1 MCKMSLVTCPE
12 CGKEVSETSKKCIH
26 CGYKFKKNG
35 GSGKK
40 KAIIISIIAIILVAV
55 GLSVFFVIK
64 NKRDKELAEQ
74 REKKYIQQMEYFRD
88 DVINGGATAEDLCN
102 LVDSVWYNAINEKF
116 DVKTNE
122 YTHDDKKHE
131 FYDFNTALSN
141 LFESDEYS
149 KLVSDLKTNKGKVDE
164 MIAELKEYPN
174 EKYKEYFD
182 CCYDL
187 YNEYTMFYNFAT
199 NASGSYKEYS
209 EKFTETENIFLE
221 KFNKLKN
228 NIELLKK

>member
-1 MCKMSLVTCPE
+1 MSLVTCPE

-55 GLSVFFVIK
+55 GLSVFFVMK
-64 NKRDKELAEQ
+64 SKRDKELAEQ

-88 DVINGGATAEDLCN
+88 DVINGGVDAEKLCN
-102 LVDSVWYNAINEKF
+102 LVSGVWYDAINEDIESDTMK
-116 DVKTNE
+116 
-122 YTHDDKKHE
+122 YAYDDKKHK
-131 FYDFNTALSN
+131 FYDFETALSN

-149 KLVSDLKTNKGKVDE
+149 KLVNDLKNNKSKVDE

-174 EKYKEYFD
+174 ENYKEYFD
-182 CCYDL
+182 CCYDF
-187 YNEYTMFYNFAT
+187 YNEYTLFYDFAVNT
-199 NASGSYKEYS
+199 TGSYNDYS
-209 EKFTETENIFLE
+209 EKYKSTKDNFLE
-221 KFNKLKN
+221 KFNELKN
-228 NIELLKK
+228 KIELLKK

>member
-1 MCKMSLVTCPE
+1 MSLVTCPE

-141 LFESDEYS
+141 LFESNEYS

-174 EKYKEYFD
+174 ENYKEYFD